1 MKQYLERLLCV
12 TRRAVALSGYCP
24 KRGVRQSRKREIR
37 GIGMLRALTSA
48 LMATDRPQDFE
59 ISERMPATR
68 QGGLIGLGLLPM
80 EECYFARLMAQ
91 FRVAMISV
99 GSAAIQFF
107 RYNPPN
113 PRAKQHDP
121 QRFLF
126 GASRPRRNSSRS
138 SLRTC

>member
-1 MKQYLERLLCV
+1 
-12 TRRAVALSGYCP
+12 
-24 KRGVRQSRKREIR
+24 
-37 GIGMLRALTSA
+37 MLRALTSA

-99 GSAAIQFF
+99 GSAAIQLV
-107 RYNPPN
+107 RYHTPEPE
-113 PRAKQHDP
+113 
-121 QRFLF
+121 
-126 GASRPRRNSSRS
+126 SEV
-138 SLRTC
+138 T